1 VIINNANDIEGH
13 SLSKSTYRNK
23 IQLFLEEYIPLRS
36 MKANASEKSY
46 TVKEAT
52 IKLMQF
58 CAYRDRSQKEV
69 QEKLREMRMIPEA
82 CEQITIQLMRENFLN
97 EERFARS
104 FVRGKFRIKKW
115 GRIKIKQELKKRE
128 ISTPLI
134 KLGFTEIDPS
144 EYYSTLNDLA
154 EKKLPLIKEANS
166 YKKKQKLISFLH
178 QKGYEFPVIMEILE
192 EFKF

>member
-1 VIINNANDIEGH
+1 M
-13 SLSKSTYRNK
+13 KSNPS
-23 IQLFLEEYIPLRS
+23 Q
-36 MKANASEKSY
+36 KSY
-46 TVKEAT
+46 TIKEAT

-115 GRIKIKQELKKRE
+115 GRIKIKQELKLRD
-128 ISTPLI
+128 ISETLI
-134 KLGFTEIDPS
+134 KIAFTEIDES
-144 EYYSTLNDLA
+144 EYFETLENVA
-154 EKKLPLIKEANS
+154 KKKLKLIKESNP
-166 YKKKQKLISFLH
+166 YKGKQKLIAYLQQRGFEIPL
-178 QKGYEFPVIMEILE
+178 ILE
-192 EFKF
+192 VLEQFKF